1 MDLPLDIKAA
11 ILIASCVIAV
21 SLQVAFFSSPHRS
34 EFTQADPG
42 GEVDE
47 YEYADEKEINKEIEE
62 NKIDDG
68 DRLVGGKMTSTRST
82 RIS

>member
-1 MDLPLDIKAA
+1 MSSP
-11 ILIASCVIAV
+11 SP
-21 SLQVAFFSSPHRS
+21 SRWNFFSSPHRS

>member
-1 MDLPLDIKAA
+1 M
-11 ILIASCVIAV
+11 
-21 SLQVAFFSSPHRS
+21 
-34 EFTQADPG
+34 
-42 GEVDE
+42 DE

-68 DRLVGGKMTSTRST
+68 DRLVGGKLTSTRST